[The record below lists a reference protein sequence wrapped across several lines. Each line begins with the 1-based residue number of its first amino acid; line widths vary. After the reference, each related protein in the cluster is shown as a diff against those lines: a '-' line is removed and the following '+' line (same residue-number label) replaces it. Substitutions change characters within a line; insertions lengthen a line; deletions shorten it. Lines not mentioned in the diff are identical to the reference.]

1 MSNNI
6 PNNITELQQPA
17 APQPQPAQQPDDAP
31 TPATKQIGLTPRRAG
46 ELAAAYARYLDLSEQ
61 LRSPLIVPETE
72 ALRAEHAGLQK
83 FLGSAFLTH
92 GGELLGCY
100 NLVHGEYEPILRAV
114 AIIFRRIGVA
124 PVLETAQPAAKE

>member
-6 PNNITELQQPA
+6 TNITELKQPEPA
-17 APQPQPAQQPDDAP
+17 AQQSQPEQQAAAP
-31 TPATKQIGLTPRRAG
+31 KQVGLSPRRAG
-46 ELAAAYARYLDLSEQ
+46 ELAAAYARYLDLTEQ

-72 ALRAEHAGLQK
+72 SLRAEHAGLQK
-83 FLGSAFLTH
+83 FLGSTLLTH

-124 PVLETAQPAAKE
+124 PVEQTQPVEK